1 MLLFVMPF
9 PVVLIFVMMLLFVMP
24 FPVVLIFVMMLILM
38 RFFRFFYLLGRQFY
52 KLLAIAPAPVNGF
65 NRLDRH
71 KHSAVERR
79 ARARQNPMHPKRQII
94 MRRAIIAQPML

>member
-1 MLLFVMPF
+1 
-9 PVVLIFVMMLLFVMP
+9 MMLLFVMP

-38 RFFRFFYLLGRQFY
+38 RSFGFYLLGRQFY
-52 KLLAIAPAPVNGF
+52 KLLAIAPAPVNGL

-79 ARARQNPMHPKRQII
+79 ALRAKTPCTRNGKSSCAAP
-94 MRRAIIAQPML
+94 